1 MSDRDFLVQ
10 VATLYY
16 RQGLSQQDIADR
28 CRISR
33 ATVSNAL
40 RKARE
45 EGIVEIRIRESP
57 SLAWSLASDLE
68 SRFSL
73 PRAVVVPVE
82 HDAASTT
89 VAIGRAAA
97 ECLASHLRE
106 GIRIGISWGTTLYQA
121 VSALAAT
128 AAFAGV
134 EVVQLLGALGSINP
148 RFDGFELARALAE
161 KLHGQYRV
169 IQAPVIVAS
178 RELRELL
185 LREPQIAET
194 LQRARE
200 ADIALLGISSNNPA
214 HSALVRAGFLTV
226 EESREIYASG
236 AVGHVCGL
244 HFDSEGR
251 ILAYPLNDRAI
262 GISAADLARIPMVI
276 GAASG
281 PEKVEAIRGVLRGGL
296 LKVLV
301 TDAATARG
309 LLEPA
314 ELKGA
319 SGAERTT
326 PA

>member
-1 MSDRDFLVQ
+1 MSDKDFLVQ

-16 RQGLSQQDIADR
+16 RQGLSQQEIADR
-28 CRISR
+28 SRVSR

-45 EGIVEIRIRESP
+45 EGIVEIRIREAP

-73 PRAVVVPVE
+73 PRAIVVPAE

-89 VAIGRAAA
+89 TAVGRAAA
-97 ECLASHLRE
+97 ECLASNLRD

-128 AAFAGV
+128 AAFADV

-200 ADIALLGISSNNPA
+200 ADIAVLGISSNNPA

-226 EESREIYASG
+226 AESREIYASG
-236 AVGHVCGL
+236 AVGHICGL
-244 HFDSEGR
+244 HFDVDGK
-251 ILAYPLNDRAI
+251 ILAHPLNDRAV

-281 PEKVEAIRGVLRGGL
+281 PEKVEAILGVLRGGL
-296 LKVLV
+296 LKILV

-319 SGAERTT
+319 AGTT

>member
-16 RQGLSQQDIADR
+16 RDGLSQQEIADR
-28 CRISR
+28 ARVSR

-45 EGIVEIRIRESP
+45 QGIVEIRIRESP

-73 PRAVVVPVE
+73 SRAIVVPAE

-89 VAIGRAAA
+89 TAVGRATA
-97 ECLASHLRE
+97 ECLASHLRDE
-106 GIRIGISWGTTLYQA
+106 IRIGISWGTTLYQA

-148 RFDGFELARALAE
+148 RLDGFELARALAE
-161 KLHGQYRV
+161 KLHGRYRV
-169 IQAPVIVAS
+169 IQAPVSVAS
-178 RELRELL
+178 AELREAL

-200 ADIALLGISSNNPA
+200 AHIALLGISSNHPE
-214 HSALVRAGFLTV
+214 HSALVRAGFLTP
-226 EESREIYASG
+226 EQSREIYSSG
-236 AVGHVCGL
+236 AVGHICGL
-244 HFDSEGR
+244 HFDSGGK
-251 ILAYPLNDRAI
+251 ILAHPLNDRAI
-262 GISAADLARIPMVI
+262 GISAADLARIPTVI

-281 PEKVEAIRGVLRGGL
+281 PQKVEAIRGALRGGL

-309 LLEPA
+309 LLEAP
-314 ELKGA
+314 
-319 SGAERTT
+319 
-326 PA
+326 